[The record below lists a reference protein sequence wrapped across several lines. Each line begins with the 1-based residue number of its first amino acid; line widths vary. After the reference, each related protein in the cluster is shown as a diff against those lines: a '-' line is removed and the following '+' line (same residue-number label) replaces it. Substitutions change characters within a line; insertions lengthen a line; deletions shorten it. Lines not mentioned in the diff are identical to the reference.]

1 MPGEKLKVLLSYS
14 IAVIILTIYGG
25 QVCPFL
31 DTLSIPQLALI
42 LICAFAVGFFLRTAA
57 FKYFFKRSEINS
69 AVEIYGALWRYLFI
83 DLAVWFMIGLLV
95 TFWNMIFF
103 EFPFGSGLK
112 VVLGC
117 ATIGFFSS
125 TYFALFYERKAIS
138 AGTGNPESIVY
149 EPGKYFSISTK
160 FLIFLGASYFVM
172 VIIILLLI
180 FKDLFYI
187 SDNILS
193 MPEIVFRAVAIE
205 VLFVFAVIFG
215 GSFFIAKQYSRNL
228 KLMFEIQLK
237 ALEEVSSGNYTTH
250 VPVVSSDEF
259 GLIAD
264 HSNRMIGG
272 LKEKERIRN
281 IFGKYMSPAV
291 AESVLGSEEGS
302 NLGGRQVDVAILF
315 ADIRNYTALSE
326 KLPPQETITLLNEYF
341 STLVKAIYEFDGV
354 VDKFV
359 GDCVMAIYGL
369 DGKEKSC
376 ESALGSALKMIS
388 SLEEFNRDMKA
399 RGMPELNNGIGMHYG
414 TVVAGNIGSKERLEY
429 TVIGDSVNT
438 ASRLESLTKTVSSR
452 INVSK
457 EFFERIT
464 PEMQAKFTSLGEFE
478 LKGKLEKV
486 SVYAHGAGRKT
497 GV

>member
-1 MPGEKLKVLLSYS
+1 MPKEKLKAIISYS
-14 IAVIILTIYGG
+14 IAIIILTIYGG

-31 DTLSIPQLALI
+31 DQLSMAQLGLI
-42 LICAFAVGFFLRTAA
+42 LICAFAVGFFLRTII
-57 FKYFFKRSEINS
+57 FKYYFKRLEISS
-69 AVEIYGALWRYLFI
+69 AVEIYGALWHYLLI
-83 DLAVWFMIGLLV
+83 DLAVWVMIGLLV

-117 ATIGFFSS
+117 ATVGFFSS
-125 TYFALFYERKAIS
+125 AYFALFYERKAIL
-138 AGTGNPESIVY
+138 AGAGKPESILY
-149 EPGKYFSISTK
+149 ESGKYFSISTK
-160 FLIFLGASYFVM
+160 FLIFLGASYLVM
-172 VIIILLLI
+172 VAIILLLI

-193 MPEIVFRAVAIE
+193 MPTFVFRAVTIE

-215 GSFFIAKQYSRNL
+215 GSLFIAKQYSRNL

-237 ALEEVSSGNYTTH
+237 ALEEVSNGNYNTH

-281 IFGKYMSPAV
+281 IFGKYMSPVV
-291 AESVLGSEEGS
+291 AKSVLESEEGS
-302 NLGGRQVDVAILF
+302 KLGGRQVDVAILF
-315 ADIRNYTALSE
+315 ADIRNYTTLSE
-326 KLPPQETITLLNEYF
+326 RLHPQETITLLNEYF
-341 STLVKAIYEFDGV
+341 TALVKAIYEFDGV

-369 DGKEKSC
+369 DDNENTC
-376 ESALGSALKMIS
+376 EMAFGSALQIIGN
-388 SLEEFNRDMKA
+388 LEKFNQDMKA
-399 RGMPELNNGIGMHYG
+399 RGMQEINNGIGIHYG
-414 TVVAGNIGSKERLEY
+414 TVIAGNIGSKERLEY

-452 INVSK
+452 INISK
-457 EFFERIT
+457 DVFERIN
-464 PEMQAKFTSLGEFE
+464 PEMQSRFSFLGEFE
-478 LKGKLEKV
+478 LKGKLDKV
-486 SVYAHGAGRKT
+486 SVYGL
-497 GV
+497 